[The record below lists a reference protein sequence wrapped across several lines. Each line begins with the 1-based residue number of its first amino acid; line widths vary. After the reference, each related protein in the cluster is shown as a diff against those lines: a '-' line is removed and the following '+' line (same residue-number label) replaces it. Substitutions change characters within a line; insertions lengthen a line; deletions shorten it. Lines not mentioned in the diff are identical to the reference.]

1 MLSVER
7 FYPPPPPTGTPACL
21 RGRKWGI
28 VSGAKIR
35 LSEWRLKL
43 VLSIP
48 SVSIFAIS
56 IAKIRHP
63 SGTRIIRD
71 N

>member
-1 MLSVER
+1 MLCDFYRNDTIKRVETKTCFKYPEREYLSVSD
-7 FYPPPPPTGTPACL
+7 AM
-21 RGRKWGI
+21 
-28 VSGAKIR
+28 IR

-63 SGTRIIRD
+63 FGGM
-71 N
+71 

>member
-1 MLSVER
+1 MVFILAISD
-7 FYPPPPPTGTPACL
+7 AM
-21 RGRKWGI
+21 
-28 VSGAKIR
+28 IR

-63 SGTRIIRD
+63 FGARIIRD